1 MTEKTTPKTDGQ
13 ILIVDADKLTI
24 DDLLTLEE
32 AQTIR
37 EMVDALKRFT
47 AKSDDPDAAEKI
59 IRQMTVKQL
68 LNQRAG
74 LMEQFN
80 ELNSEFTP
88 N

>member
-80 ELNSEFTP
+80 DLNSEFTP